1 MSNCPTRN
9 EQELSEMELT
19 ATKEIITRLKA
30 VKAEYELTIPRIK
43 DMIENNGDFISL
55 STLRRVFADGS
66 EEDTFSYERTLAPIA
81 KALLFQGSRDG
92 EDPAAEE
99 DRLEGLK
106 SVILLKNEEIA
117 KLKDLVEHLEG
128 RVEFLLSQ
136 IEKKDRRMDEKD
148 EIIRKLMEKVL

>member
-1 MSNCPTRN
+1 
-9 EQELSEMELT
+9 MELT
-19 ATKEIITRLKA
+19 ATREIITRLKA
-30 VKAEYELTIPRIK
+30 VKTEYELTIPRIK
-43 DMIENNGDFISL
+43 DMIESNGDFISL

-66 EEDTFSYERTLAPIA
+66 ETDAFSYERTLAPIA
-81 KALLFQGSRDG
+81 KALLFQENRDG
-92 EDPAAEE
+92 SNPAAEE

-106 SVILLKNEEIA
+106 SIILLKNEEIA

-148 EIIRKLMEKVL
+148 EIIRKLMEKCL